1 MNANLRLSFALA
13 SSSVNKN
20 DFRASVVPLMEMRKL
35 NFYKHNSQIIKRTFP
50 KDIAVWKNVQGHQ
63 LMEMNDTDTKILKAL
78 LEDARFSSR
87 QIAKNVGV
95 SVGTVL
101 SRIKRME
108 DEGLIKGYSVNLDH
122 EKLGYQLT
130 VVTEITVSKGKLVET
145 ENEIAKIPNVCS
157 VYDVTGLTD
166 AVIVAKF
173 KSREDLGAFTKRLLT
188 LPYVERTNTHVVLTS
203 VKENFRLI

>member
-1 MNANLRLSFALA
+1 
-13 SSSVNKN
+13 
-20 DFRASVVPLMEMRKL
+20 MEL
-35 NFYKHNSQIIKRTFP
+35 T
-50 KDIAVWKNVQGHQ
+50 DV
-63 LMEMNDTDTKILKAL
+63 DTKILKAL
-78 LEDARFSSR
+78 LEDARYSSR

-101 SRIKRME
+101 SRIKKME
-108 DEGLIKGYSVNLDH
+108 DEGLIQGYSVILDH

-130 VVTEITVSKGKLVET
+130 VVTEITVAKGKLVET
-145 ENEIAKIPNVCS
+145 EREISKIPGVCS

-173 KSREDLGAFTKRLLT
+173 RNREDLGDFTKKLLH
-188 LPYVERTNTHVVLTS
+188 LPFVERTNTHVVLNA

>member
-1 MNANLRLSFALA
+1 LKERAGGI
-13 SSSVNKN
+13 SV
-20 DFRASVVPLMEMRKL
+20 DL
-35 NFYKHNSQIIKRTFP
+35 N
-50 KDIAVWKNVQGHQ
+50 
-63 LMEMNDTDTKILKAL
+63 ETDLKILKGL

-101 SRIKRME
+101 SRIKKME
-108 DEGLIKGYSVNLDH
+108 DEGLIKGYSVLLDH

-145 ENEIAKIPNVCS
+145 ENEIAKINNVCC

-166 AVIVAKF
+166 AIIVAKF
-173 KSREDLGAFTKRLLT
+173 KSREDLGHFTKRLLS
-188 LPYVERTNTHVVLTS
+188 LPFIERTNTHVVLAT
-203 VKENFRLI
+203 VKENLRLL